1 MADAHDDLRPL
12 LFSIAY
18 RMLGSVAEA
27 EDMVQEAYVRYQR
40 AVAGDRTEVDD
51 PKSYLCAVVT
61 RLCIDHLRSAR
72 VRRESYVG
80 PWLPEP
86 LLTEAAM
93 PDGARIVEDADSV
106 SMAFLLVLE
115 RLTPLERAVFLLHDV
130 FDYGYGE
137 VAEIVGR
144 SEDSCRQLAVRA
156 RRHVREERRRAE
168 TSSDR
173 RQALAD
179 RFFEAVRD
187 GDLDGLVELLA
198 EDVTVTG
205 DSGGVSPSWP
215 RPIAGR
221 DRVVPLLVGLARQT
235 AEAGLTLRRAEV
247 NGAPGA
253 VVVDGAGAIFY
264 VVVLDVAPGG
274 VIEAVR
280 TVRNPAKLAHL
291 GPVGDVRALLHSRG
305 AGREG

>member
-1 MADAHDDLRPL
+1 MPEAHDELRPL

-18 RMLGSVAEA
+18 RMLGSVVEA
-27 EDMVQEAYVRYQR
+27 EDMVQEAYVRYQS
-40 AVAGDRTEVDD
+40 AVGGGAEVDD
-51 PKSYLCAVVT
+51 PKSYLCTVTT

-86 LLTEAAM
+86 LLTGTVV

-137 VAEIVGR
+137 VAEIVAR
-144 SEDSCRQLAVRA
+144 SEDNCRQLAARA

-168 TSSDR
+168 TSPDR
-173 RQALAD
+173 REALAD
-179 RFFEAVRD
+179 RFFEAVHD
-187 GDLDGLVELLA
+187 GDLDGLVEMLA
-198 EDVTVTG
+198 QDVAVVG
-205 DSGGVSPSWP
+205 DNGGVPPAWP
-215 RPIAGR
+215 RPIVGR
-221 DRVVPLLVGLARQT
+221 ARVVQLLGGLGRQSVDMVVT
-235 AEAGLTLRRAEV
+235 MRRTEI

-253 VVVDGAGAIFY
+253 LVVDDGGALLYAIL
-264 VVVLDVAPGG
+264 LDVAPGG

-291 GPVGDVRALLHSRG
+291 GPVGDLRALLHSRG

>member
-1 MADAHDDLRPL
+1 MADAHDELRPL

-40 AVAGDRTEVDD
+40 AVADHTEVED

-72 VRRESYVG
+72 VRRETYVG
-80 PWLPEP
+80 PWMPEP
-86 LLTEAAM
+86 LLTDAAI

-115 RLTPLERAVFLLHDV
+115 RLTPVERAVFLLHDV

-144 SEDSCRQLAVRA
+144 SEDNCRQLAVRA
-156 RRHVREERRRAE
+156 RRHVREQRRRAE
-168 TSSDR
+168 TSADR
-173 RQALAD
+173 RRALAD
-179 RFFEAVRD
+179 RFFDAVHD

-198 EDVTVTG
+198 EDVAVVG
-205 DSGGVSPSWP
+205 DHGGVPPAWP
-215 RPIAGR
+215 RPILGR
-221 DRVVPLLVGLARQT
+221 DRVVPLLVGLGRRTQ
-235 AEAGLTLRRAEV
+235 EVGLTLRRTEI

-253 VVVDGAGAIFY
+253 VVVDAQGVVFY
-264 VVVLDVAPGG
+264 VVVLDVARGG
-274 VIEAVR
+274 VIETVR

-291 GPVGDVRALLHSRG
+291 GPVGDARALLHSRG

>member
-1 MADAHDDLRPL
+1 MAYAHDELRPL

-18 RMLGSVAEA
+18 RMLGSVVEA

-40 AVAGDRTEVDD
+40 AAAEVQD
-51 PKSYLCAVVT
+51 PRSYLCAVVT

-80 PWLPEP
+80 SWLPEP
-86 LLTEAAM
+86 LLTGTVV

-115 RLTPLERAVFLLHDV
+115 RLTPVERAVFLLHDV

-144 SEDSCRQLAVRA
+144 SQDNCRQLAVRA

-168 TSSDR
+168 TSTDR
-173 RQALAD
+173 RRALAD

-187 GDLDGLVELLA
+187 ADPDGLVELPA
-198 EDVTVTG
+198 AHAAVGGEN
-205 DSGGVSPSWP
+205 GGVPPAWP
-215 RPIAGR
+215 RPIVGR
-221 DRVVPLLVGLARQT
+221 DRVVPLL
-235 AEAGLTLRRAEV
+235 AGLGRPSEEMGVTMRRTEI

-253 VVVDGAGAIFY
+253 LVLDDEERILY
-264 VVVLDVAPGG
+264 VVLIDVAPGG

-291 GPVGDVRALLHSRG
+291 GPVGDLRAVLHSRG

>member
-1 MADAHDDLRPL
+1 M
-12 LFSIAY
+12 
-18 RMLGSVAEA
+18 
-27 EDMVQEAYVRYQR
+27 
-40 AVAGDRTEVDD
+40 
-51 PKSYLCAVVT
+51 
-61 RLCIDHLRSAR
+61 
-72 VRRESYVG
+72 
-80 PWLPEP
+80 PEP
-86 LLTEAAM
+86 LLTEAAV

-115 RLTPLERAVFLLHDV
+115 RLKPVERAVFLLHDV

-144 SEDSCRQLAVRA
+144 SEDNCRQLAVRA

-168 TSSDR
+168 TSADR

-179 RFFEAVRD
+179 RFFEAVHD
-187 GDLDGLVELLA
+187 GDLEGLVELLA
-198 EDVTVTG
+198 EDVAVVG
-205 DSGGVSPSWP
+205 DHGGVSPSWP
-215 RPIAGR
+215 RPIVGR
-221 DRVVPLLVGLARQT
+221 DRVVPLLAGLARQT
-235 AEAGLTLRRAEV
+235 RRAGLVMRRTEI

-253 VVVDGAGAIFY
+253 LVVDAEGAIFY
-264 VVVLDVAPGG
+264 AVVLDVAPGG

-291 GPVGDVRALLHSRG
+291 GPVGDVRALLGSRG

>member
-1 MADAHDDLRPL
+1 MADPHDDLRPL

-18 RMLGSVAEA
+18 RMLGSVVEA
-27 EDMVQEAYVRYQR
+27 EDMVQEGYVRYQR
-40 AVAGDRTEVDD
+40 VGADVRD
-51 PKSYLCAVVT
+51 PKPYLCAVVT

-72 VRRESYVG
+72 LRRESYVG

-86 LLTEAAM
+86 LLTDARV

-115 RLTPLERAVFLLHDV
+115 RLTPVERAVFLLHDV
-130 FDYGYGE
+130 FDYDYGE

-144 SEDSCRQLAVRA
+144 GQDNCRQLAVRA

-168 TSSDR
+168 TSTDR

-179 RFFEAVRD
+179 RFFEAVHD
-187 GDLDGLVELLA
+187 GDMDGLVELLA
-198 EDVTVTG
+198 EDVAVVG
-205 DSGGVSPSWP
+205 DNGGVPPAWP
-215 RPIAGR
+215 RPIVGR
-221 DRVVPLLVGLARQT
+221 DRVVPLLVGLGRQSEEIGVT
-235 AEAGLTLRRAEV
+235 MRRTEV

-253 VVVDGAGAIFY
+253 LILDGADRILY
-264 VVVLDVAPGG
+264 LILLDVAPGG

-291 GPVGDVRALLHSRG
+291 GPVGDLRAVLHSRG

>member
-1 MADAHDDLRPL
+1 
-12 LFSIAY
+12 
-18 RMLGSVAEA
+18 MLGSVVEA
-27 EDMVQEAYVRYQR
+27 EDMVQEAYARYQR
-40 AVAGDRTEVDD
+40 VAPGVQD
-51 PKSYLCAVVT
+51 PRPYLCAVVT
-61 RLCIDHLRSAR
+61 RLCIDHLGSAR

-86 LLTEAAM
+86 LLTGDAV

-144 SEDSCRQLAVRA
+144 SQDNCRQLAVRA

-168 TSSDR
+168 TSIDR
-173 RQALAD
+173 RHALAD
-179 RFFEAVRD
+179 RFFDAVHD
-187 GDLDGLVELLA
+187 GDMDGLVELLT
-198 EDVTVTG
+198 EDVAVVG
-205 DSGGVSPSWP
+205 DNGGVPPAWP
-215 RPIAGR
+215 RPIVGR
-221 DRVVPLLVGLARQT
+221 DRVVPLL
-235 AEAGLTLRRAEV
+235 AGLGRQSEEMGVTMRRTEI

-253 VVVDGAGAIFY
+253 LVLDDEERILY
-264 VVVLDVAPGG
+264 VILIDVAPGG

-291 GPVGDVRALLHSRG
+291 GPVGDLHAVLHSRG

>member
-18 RMLGSVAEA
+18 RMLGSVVEA

-40 AVAGDRTEVDD
+40 VAGEVRE
-51 PKSYLCAVVT
+51 PRPYLCAVVT

-86 LLTEAAM
+86 LLTESTV

-115 RLTPLERAVFLLHDV
+115 RLTPVERAVFLLHDV

-144 SEDSCRQLAVRA
+144 SQDNCRQLAVRA

-168 TSSDR
+168 TSTDR
-173 RQALAD
+173 RRALAD
-179 RFFEAVRD
+179 RFFDAVHD
-187 GDLDGLVELLA
+187 GDMDGLVELLA
-198 EDVTVTG
+198 EDVAVVG
-205 DSGGVSPSWP
+205 DNGGVPPAWP
-215 RPIAGR
+215 RPIVGR
-221 DRVVPLLVGLARQT
+221 DRVVPLL
-235 AEAGLTLRRAEV
+235 AGLGRQSDEMGVTMRRTEI

-253 VVVDGAGAIFY
+253 LALDAEERILY
-264 VVVLDVAPGG
+264 VILIDVAPGG

-291 GPVGDVRALLHSRG
+291 GPVGDLRTVLHSRG

>member
-1 MADAHDDLRPL
+1 MAEAHDDLRPL

-18 RMLGSVAEA
+18 RMLGSVVEA

-40 AVAGDRTEVDD
+40 AVGGGHTEVED

-86 LLTEAAM
+86 LLTDATV

-115 RLTPLERAVFLLHDV
+115 RLTPVERAVFLLHDV

-144 SEDSCRQLAVRA
+144 SQDNCRQLAVRA

-168 TSSDR
+168 TSADR
-173 RQALAD
+173 REALAG
-179 RFFEAVRD
+179 RFFAAVHD
-187 GDLDGLVELLA
+187 GDVTGLVELLA
-198 EDVTVTG
+198 EDVAVVG
-205 DSGGVSPSWP
+205 DNGGVPPAWP
-215 RPIAGR
+215 RPIVGR
-221 DRVVPLLVGLARQT
+221 DRVVPLLAGLGRHT
-235 AEAGLTLRRAEV
+235 EEAGVTMRRAEI

-253 VVVDGAGAIFY
+253 LVLDGEGGILY
-264 VVVLDVAPGG
+264 VIVLDVAPGG
-274 VIEAVR
+274 VIETVR

-291 GPVGDVRALLHSRG
+291 GRVGDLRAVLHSR
-305 AGREG
+305 REH

>member
-1 MADAHDDLRPL
+1 VAEAHADLRPL

-18 RMLGSVAEA
+18 RMLGSVVEA
-27 EDMVQEAYVRYQR
+27 EDMVQEAYLRYQR
-40 AVAGDRTEVDD
+40 AVGDHAEVED

-80 PWLPEP
+80 PWMPEP
-86 LLTEAAM
+86 LLTEAAV

-115 RLTPLERAVFLLHDV
+115 RLKPVERAVFLLHDV

-144 SEDSCRQLAVRA
+144 SEDNCRQLAVRA

-168 TSSDR
+168 TSADR

-179 RFFEAVRD
+179 RFFEAVHD
-187 GDLDGLVELLA
+187 GDLEGLVELLA
-198 EDVTVTG
+198 EDVAVVG
-205 DSGGVSPSWP
+205 DHGGVSPSWP
-215 RPIAGR
+215 RPIVGR
-221 DRVVPLLVGLARQT
+221 DRVVPLLAGLARQT
-235 AEAGLTLRRAEV
+235 RRAGLVMRRTEI

-253 VVVDGAGAIFY
+253 LVVDAEGAIFY
-264 VVVLDVAPGG
+264 AVVLDVAPGG

-291 GPVGDVRALLHSRG
+291 GPVGDVRALLGSRG

>member
-1 MADAHDDLRPL
+1 VTAAHADLRPL

-18 RMLGSVAEA
+18 RMLGSVVEA

-40 AVAGDRTEVDD
+40 AGGDQAEVED

-80 PWLPEP
+80 PWMPEP
-86 LLTEAAM
+86 LLTEAAV
-93 PDGARIVEDADSV
+93 PDGARIVEDADSI

-115 RLTPLERAVFLLHDV
+115 RLKPVERAVFLLHDV

-144 SEDSCRQLAVRA
+144 SEDNCRQLAVRA

-168 TSSDR
+168 TSADR
-173 RQALAD
+173 RRALAD
-179 RFFEAVRD
+179 RFFDAVHD

-198 EDVTVTG
+198 EDVAVIG
-205 DSGGVSPSWP
+205 DHGGVSPAWP
-215 RPIAGR
+215 RPILGR
-221 DRVVPLLVGLARQT
+221 DRVVPLLAGLGRQT
-235 AEAGLTLRRAEV
+235 QAAGLTMRRTEI

-253 VVVDGAGAIFY
+253 LVVDTGGAVFY
-264 VVVLDVAPGG
+264 AVVLDVAPGG

>member
-1 MADAHDDLRPL
+1 MAEAHDDLRPL

-18 RMLGSVAEA
+18 RMLGSVVEA

-40 AVAGDRTEVDD
+40 AVGGGHTEVED

-86 LLTEAAM
+86 LLTDATV

-115 RLTPLERAVFLLHDV
+115 RLTPVERAVFLLHDV

-144 SEDSCRQLAVRA
+144 SQDNCRQLAVRA

-168 TSSDR
+168 TSADR
-173 RQALAD
+173 REALAG
-179 RFFEAVRD
+179 RFFAAVHD
-187 GDLDGLVELLA
+187 GDMTGLVELLA
-198 EDVTVTG
+198 EDVAVVG
-205 DSGGVSPSWP
+205 DNGGVPPAWP
-215 RPIAGR
+215 RPIVGR
-221 DRVVPLLVGLARQT
+221 DRVVPLLAGLGRHT
-235 AEAGLTLRRAEV
+235 EEAGVTMRRAEI

-253 VVVDGAGAIFY
+253 LVLDGEGGILY
-264 VVVLDVAPGG
+264 VIVLDVAPGG
-274 VIEAVR
+274 VIETVR

-291 GPVGDVRALLHSRG
+291 GRVGDLRAVLHSR
-305 AGREG
+305 REH

>member
-1 MADAHDDLRPL
+1 MPEAHDDLRPL

-18 RMLGSVAEA
+18 RMLGSVVEA

-40 AVAGDRTEVDD
+40 TVGEGTAVGD
-51 PKSYLCAVVT
+51 PKSYLCAVAT

-86 LLTEAAM
+86 LLTGTVV

-115 RLTPLERAVFLLHDV
+115 RLTPVERAVFLLHDV

-137 VAEIVGR
+137 IAEIVAR
-144 SEDSCRQLAVRA
+144 SEDNCRQLAVRA
-156 RRHVREERRRAE
+156 RRHVREERRRSE
-168 TSSDR
+168 TSADR
-173 RQALAD
+173 REALAD
-179 RFFEAVRD
+179 RFFEAVNE
-187 GDLDGLVELLA
+187 GDMDGLVELLA
-198 EDVTVTG
+198 EDVAVVG
-205 DSGGVSPSWP
+205 DSGGVRPMWQ
-215 RPIAGR
+215 RPIVGR
-221 DRVVPLLVGLARQT
+221 DRVVALL
-235 AEAGLTLRRAEV
+235 AGPGAQPRRLDMTMRRTEI

-253 VVVDGAGAIFY
+253 LVTDANGGLLYAI
-264 VVVLDVAPGG
+264 VLDVAPGG
-274 VIEAVR
+274 IIETVR

-291 GPVGDVRALLHSRG
+291 GPVGDLRAVMHSRG